1 MPSAKLSWFC
11 IRPSLE
17 SALSPLPAE
26 SRAELLASIKR
37 HKIRDP
43 IKVIAGTSVVLD
55 GHHRLGCAGELGI
68 KDIPYEEIDGIESEQ
83 DALNYVYAHQIGR
96 RNATPAEMSLYRG
109 RLYNSKVA
117 EAEGKRDENIAETV
131 AEATGVSRRTVMRDA
146 KHADA
151 FDRLSESLQRGIE
164 AGAIALSQ
172 EQILVLSKLSVEAQN
187 ALARDV
193 RVGNHRSWK
202 AAIKSISGSS
212 SGSKPGKPS
221 KPKGETKPKDE
232 PKPDEAAK
240 GPKNPKKPKGEKA
253 SGKPEPEAKPEPKP
267 EPKPAEIPPEPSVVA
282 RMDAWNSEVESLARK
297 FVKFSPPEG
306 AWVDES
312 RWGMVVDALR
322 SAAETLRG
330 AKGAGVCPACSG
342 KGCKKC
348 RSTGFAPKQVLASI
362 GASK

>member
-1 MPSAKLSWFC
+1 MPSAKLSWFS

-55 GHHRLGCAGELGI
+55 GHHRLGCASELGM
-68 KDIPYEEIDGIESEQ
+68 KDVPYEEIEGIETEQ

-146 KHADA
+146 KHAEA
-151 FDRLSESLQRGIE
+151 FGRLSESLQRGIE

-221 KPKGETKPKDE
+221 KPKPKGKKKPKDE
-232 PKPDEAAK
+232 PKPE
-240 GPKNPKKPKGEKA
+240 PE
-253 SGKPEPEAKPEPKP
+253 SKPESKP
-267 EPKPAEIPPEPSVVA
+267 EPKPAEIPPEQSVAA
-282 RMDAWNSEVESLARK
+282 RMDAWNSAIESLARK